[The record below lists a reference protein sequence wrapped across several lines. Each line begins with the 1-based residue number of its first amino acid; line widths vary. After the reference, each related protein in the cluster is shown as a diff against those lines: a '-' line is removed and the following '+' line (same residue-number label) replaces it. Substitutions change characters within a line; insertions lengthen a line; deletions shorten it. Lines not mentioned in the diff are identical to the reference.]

1 MTTRKRRLIA
11 AIGAVALIAIAV
23 QAWQTAATLHIGVAY
38 KAKTICSGVF
48 VSKRELAAALAET
61 EADDLTILR
70 YVSTSVDA
78 GARTVTASAIGLFRR
93 RAAYRDGLGCA
104 LVPDGLTLPAV
115 AVRAQTP
122 AAARDVFADAVGR
135 NFPGRRSLGEGG
147 SSADIALA
155 AVVERAF
162 AEPDPERPR
171 RTRAV
176 LIVRHGRIVAER
188 YAAIGAD
195 TPLQGWSMTKS
206 ALGALAGVLVG
217 RGRLALHAPVRLAE
231 WQAPG
236 DPRGAITLDHLL
248 RMSSGLRFD
257 EDVAAPRSDLL
268 RMLFVADDAAG
279 FAASLPAIA
288 APGANWQY
296 SSGTSNILAR
306 VIRES
311 FKNDAEYLAFPRRAL
326 FDPLGMDGALIETD
340 AAGTFV
346 GSSHMYAT
354 ARDWARLGMLY
365 LQDGVWRGE
374 RILPEGWVAYSRSPA
389 PADPVKRYGAHVWL
403 RVPIEYCASGT
414 PLPPDLFHAAGHEAQ
429 FVTVA
434 PSRDAV
440 IVRLGRTRYPDAW
453 DHCVFVRDVLAAL
466 DEHE

>member
-1 MTTRKRRLIA
+1 MSPRKRRLIA
-11 AIGAVALIAIAV
+11 ASAIVVVVIVAVR
-23 QAWQTAATLHIGVAY
+23 AWQTAATLHIGVAY
-38 KAKTICSGVF
+38 KAKTVCSGVF
-48 VSKRELAAALAET
+48 VSKRELAAVLAET

-70 YVSTSVDA
+70 YVSTSLDA

-93 RAAYRDGLGCA
+93 RAAYRDGLGCT

-115 AVRAQTP
+115 AVGAQTR
-122 AAARDVFADAVGR
+122 AAARDVFADGVGR
-135 NFPGRRSLGEGG
+135 NFRSAG
-147 SSADIALA
+147 IALA

-162 AEPDPERPR
+162 AEPNPPRPR

-176 LIVRHGRIVAER
+176 LVVRHGRVVAER
-188 YAAIGAD
+188 YAAGIGPD
-195 TPLQGWSMTKS
+195 TPLQGWSMTKGV
-206 ALGALAGVLVG
+206 LNALAGVLVG
-217 RGRLALHAPVRLAE
+217 RGRLALDAPVRLAE
-231 WQAPG
+231 WQAPD

-268 RMLFVADDAAG
+268 RMLFVVDDAAG
-279 FAASLPAIA
+279 FAASLPAIG
-288 APGANWQY
+288 APGTMWQY
-296 SSGTSNILAR
+296 SSGTSNIVAR

-311 FKNDAEYLAFPRRAL
+311 FGNDADYLAFPRRAL

-354 ARDWARLGMLY
+354 ARDWARFGMLY

-389 PADPVKRYGAHVWL
+389 PADPVKRYGAHYWL
-403 RVPIEYCASGT
+403 RVPTEYCVSGT

-429 FVTVA
+429 FVTVV

-466 DEHE
+466 DQHE